1 MAEMGIAHIAGGF
14 NARHAIRS
22 VLVVPDHIFRN
33 GLCEG
38 RPSGTALELR
48 TGIEQ
53 FGLAANAP
61 IDSGFKERAGFR
73 TECAFGTLKS
83 GYAELLTGEDRF
95 PFRFGFLHTPWWYW
109 VSMVSIG
116 VHVDPIHVRSGMIIE
131 EK

>member
-1 MAEMGIAHIAGGF
+1 MGITHVACGF
-14 NARHAIRS
+14 NARHAIRY
-22 VLVVPDHIFRN
+22 VHVVPDHIFRN
-33 GLCEG
+33 GLREG
-38 RPSGTALELR
+38 RPTGTTFEFR

-61 IDSGFKERAGFR
+61 IDARFKERAGFR
-73 TECAFGTLKS
+73 AECAFGTLKS

>member
-1 MAEMGIAHIAGGF
+1 MAEMGIADIAGGF

-33 GLCEG
+33 GLREG
-38 RPSGTALELR
+38 RP

-53 FGLAANAP
+53 FGLAENAP

-73 TECAFGTLKS
+73 TECAFGTLLS
-83 GYAELLTGEDRF
+83 SYAELLTGEDRF